1 VRLPI
6 PAVVAVWVVAVLGL
20 DTGASLTEQ
29 RLLGVGTWLLL
40 LGLLR
45 SESRATRVQVAV
57 VVVFA
62 STVEYVFAGWIGV
75 YVYRLH
81 NVPSFVPPGHGLVY
95 LAALAIGRSAW
106 AHRSTWLL
114 PATLTACGLWSLWG
128 LTLSPTLDVLG
139 ALWFLCLLGFARWGR
154 SPLVYAGAFL
164 IVSYLEIVGTSL
176 GTWAWQHH
184 DPTTGL
190 PIGNPPSG
198 AAGGY
203 GWFDLAAL
211 TLTPPLLAWWD
222 RRSAGAQGR
231 EDLVVQQAVA
241 ADAAAPVGAG
251 LALEGAET
259 AAGLLDDD
267 LQRG

>member
-1 VRLPI
+1 
-6 PAVVAVWVVAVLGL
+6 VVVLGL

-29 RLLGVGTWLLL
+29 RLLGLGTWLLL

-45 SESRATRVQVAV
+45 RECRATRVQVAV

-81 NVPSFVPPGHGLVY
+81 NVPAFVPPGHGLIY
-95 LAALAIGRSAW
+95 LAALAIGRSVW
-106 AHRSTWLL
+106 AQRSSRLL
-114 PATLTACGLWSLWG
+114 PATLTAGGVWALWG

-139 ALWFLCLLGFARWGR
+139 ALWFLCLLGFARYGK

-176 GTWAWQHH
+176 GTWAWQPH

-222 RRSAGAQGR
+222 RRSAGAQAR
-231 EDLVVQQAVA
+231 QDLVVQQTVA
-241 ADAAAPVGAG
+241 ADATAAVRSG
-251 LALEGAET
+251 LALEVAET
-259 AAGLLDDD
+259 TARLFDDD